1 MPKRIYLLAKELDK
15 SNKEIL
21 EALADLGIDKNSP
34 SQNLTDQEEAQVVSY
49 IELMAHAVISAPP
62 PERPKEEKV
71 DKPEPKTAPKAV
83 TPEVKA
89 PQPEPPKAEA
99 PKSAAP
105 VPPPQ
110 EKVEVKPSPRVVV
123 KSILENPKK
132 I

>member
-62 PERPKEEKV
+62 PERPKEEKI
-71 DKPEPKTAPKAV
+71 DKPEPKAAH
-83 TPEVKA
+83 KA
-89 PQPEPPKAEA
+89 PPRRLRPPSRNLRKRRLPRARRRCPL
-99 PKSAAP
+99 PKRRS
-105 VPPPQ
+105 
-110 EKVEVKPSPRVVV
+110 R
-123 KSILENPKK
+123 
-132 I
+132 